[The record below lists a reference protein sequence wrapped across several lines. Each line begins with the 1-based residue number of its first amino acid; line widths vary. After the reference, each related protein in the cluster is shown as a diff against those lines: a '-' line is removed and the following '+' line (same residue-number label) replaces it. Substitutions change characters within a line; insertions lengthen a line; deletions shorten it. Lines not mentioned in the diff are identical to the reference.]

1 MVLYG
6 FHNLQDLAS
15 SRITGS
21 LVDAS
26 NVAINAA
33 VAEHNRVMDAVI
45 GLFCQRTTD
54 YKVRYAQIGSA
65 KLQPLDDNGRAR
77 PIKPSGYYDVAFPIE
92 EGGAAWGANYV
103 TRQKMTV
110 GDAERVTAMML
121 QADAL
126 WVRDRILAGL
136 FSNVAWTFTDPFYGA
151 LTIET
156 LANGDA
162 VTYLRKNGTSSVDTH
177 QLGMTNAIGTGAD
190 NPFPSIVSE
199 LTEHPENRGQVICF
213 IPSGLKAT
221 VSALATFIET
231 PDNNVLLG
239 SGSDTLRVNGP
250 GVPVPGQVIGYE
262 TSGCWIVVWDAIPA
276 NYILSVT
283 TEGPR
288 PLAMREDP
296 EPELQGFKK
305 VAERNDHPFYE
316 NQFLRRAGF
325 GAWNRVG
332 AHVTEISDASYDVP
346 TGFVAPIV

>member
-6 FHNLQDLAS
+6 FQNLQDLAS
-15 SRITGS
+15 ARITGS
-21 LVDAS
+21 LVEAS
-26 NVAINAA
+26 NVAITAA
-33 VAEHNRVMDAVI
+33 VTEHNRVMDALI
-45 GLFCQRTTD
+45 ALFCQRTTQ
-54 YKVRYAQIGSA
+54 YTQRYAQIGSA

-103 TRQKMTV
+103 TRAKMTV
-110 GDAERVTAMML
+110 GDAERITSMML

-126 WVRDRILAGL
+126 WVRDRVLAGL
-136 FSNVAWTFTDPFYGA
+136 FSDTAWTFTDPFYGS
-151 LTIET
+151 LSIQVP
-156 LANGDA
+156 ANGDT
-162 VTYLRKNGTSSVDTH
+162 VTYLRKNGTSSTDTH
-177 QLGMTNAIGTGAD
+177 QLGMANAIGSGAD
-190 NPFPSIVSE
+190 NPFPTIFDE

-221 VSALATFIET
+221 VTALATFIET
-231 PDNNVLLG
+231 PDGNVVLG
-239 SGSDTLRVNGP
+239 SGSNTLRVNGP
-250 GVPVPGQVIGYE
+250 GVPVPGTVIGYE

-276 NYILSVT
+276 SRILSVMT
-283 TEGPR
+283 DGPR
-288 PLAMREDP
+288 ALAMREDP

-332 AHVTEISDASYDVP
+332 AHVTEIGDASYDVP